1 MKLSCGF
8 MTIDLTTIDSK
19 TKKLAFNGQI
29 CVNGVETFLVKDDG
43 DDKPRVF
50 YPYGGK
56 EDVYK
61 QVFEHYCDTLNE
73 VIDELIVEKS
83 KSVKEAKK
91 NLTRLRK
98 EAREN
103 VGKKKKVV

>member
-8 MTIDLTTIDSK
+8 MTIDLTTIDSN

-50 YPYGGK
+50 NPYGGK

-61 QVFEHYCDTLNE
+61 QVFEHYGDTLNE
-73 VIDELIVEKS
+73 VIDELIIEKS

-91 NLTRLRK
+91 NLTKLRK

>member
-19 TKKLAFNGQI
+19 TKKLSFNGQI
-29 CVNGVETFLVKDDG
+29 CVDGIETFLVKDNG
-43 DDKPRVF
+43 DDRPRVF
-50 YPYGGK
+50 YPYGNR

-61 QVFEHYCDTLNE
+61 QVFEHYGDTLNE
-73 VIDELIVEKS
+73 VIDELIIEKS

-91 NLTRLRK
+91 NLTKLRK

-103 VGKKKKVV
+103 AGKKKKVV

>member
-8 MTIDLTTIDSK
+8 MTIDLATIDSK

-29 CVNGVETFLVKDDG
+29 CVNGVETFIVKDDG

-56 EDVYK
+56 EGVYK
-61 QVFEHYCDTLNE
+61 QVFEHYGDTLNK
-73 VIDELIVEKS
+73 VIDELIIEKS

-91 NLTRLRK
+91 NLTKLRK

-103 VGKKKKVV
+103 VDKKKKVV

>member
-61 QVFEHYCDTLNE
+61 QVFENYGDTLNE
-73 VIDELIVEKS
+73 VIDELIIEKS

-91 NLTRLRK
+91 NLTKLRK

>member
-1 MKLSCGF
+1 

-50 YPYGGK
+50 CPYGGK

-61 QVFEHYCDTLNE
+61 QVFEHYGDTLNE
-73 VIDELIVEKS
+73 VIDELIIEKS

-91 NLTRLRK
+91 NLTKLRK